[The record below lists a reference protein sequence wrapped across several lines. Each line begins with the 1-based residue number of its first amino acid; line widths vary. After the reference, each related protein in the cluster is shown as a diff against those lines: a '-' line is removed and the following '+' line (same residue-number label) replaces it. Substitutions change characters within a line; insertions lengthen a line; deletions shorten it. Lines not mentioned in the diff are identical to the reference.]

1 MDRLNVQGLGRIQS
15 FIGLIWVCQDL
26 PFENLLMPEWY
37 LTQMKCS
44 LIPSPPMTQ
53 FKYKAN
59 EKAEPEMD
67 PEIALIK

>member
-1 MDRLNVQGLGRIQS
+1 
-15 FIGLIWVCQDL
+15 
-26 PFENLLMPEWY
+26 MPEWY